1 MRKEIVV
8 SIVVPIFDFREV
20 LLKKFLKNMNLL
32 FKINDNLS
40 QNIKLELIIINN
52 KKKSR
57 INFFLK
63 KVFNNIYDFRLLN
76 YTKEGNPGLARN
88 YGLRKSKGEYILFL
102 DFDDKINEI
111 NFVKILNNI
120 DKTEDLI
127 ILRYK
132 INGQNNNLH
141 NKINSKKI
149 IIKDF
154 LKREYDESSNYYLL
168 KKKFLVKN
176 NILFDKGFY
185 EDRSFILKIFFYA
198 KKIKRTRNL
207 SYIKVDRKKSITKNF
222 SKKHVIDFVNS
233 SKKKYSFVND
243 IMKNS
248 KFNVEDELQYGL
260 RGDFNHILKKIVKYK
275 KIIYRN
281 FVKKCYF
288 EILDVNFIPKTSI
301 DYKMKKI
308 LINE

>member
-1 MRKEIVV
+1 M
-8 SIVVPIFDFREV
+8 
-20 LLKKFLKNMNLL
+20 
-32 FKINDNLS
+32 
-40 QNIKLELIIINN
+40 
-52 KKKSR
+52 
-57 INFFLK
+57 
-63 KVFNNIYDFRLLN
+63 N

-88 YGLRKSKGEYILFL
+88 YGVSKSKGDYILFL

-233 SKKKYSFVND
+233 SK
-243 IMKNS
+243 NS
-248 KFNVEDELQYGL
+248 MINFRTCVRINFFNQ
-260 RGDFNHILKKIVKYK
+260 
-275 KIIYRN
+275 
-281 FVKKCYF
+281 
-288 EILDVNFIPKTSI
+288 
-301 DYKMKKI
+301 
-308 LINE
+308 